1 MVLTRLH
8 VQHGRSMSGCGN
20 SDTTTMLIQLK
31 MKKIISV
38 IFAIAVAFFGM
49 QDNTQLNGTL
59 GKASQLGKS
68 FCEDEPII
76 MHSRVRTTAGL
87 PIAGAT
93 VSLRLNGTSN
103 PQYSG
108 TTNSSGEYTFDSVAQ
123 GVYHYKITATG
134 YDTKNVGLT
143 LTANI
148 TRTDTLIAP

>member
-1 MVLTRLH
+1 
-8 VQHGRSMSGCGN
+8 
-20 SDTTTMLIQLK
+20 

-38 IFAIAVAFFGM
+38 IFAIAVAFFGI

-59 GKASQLGKS
+59 GKAGKLGKS
-68 FCEDEPII
+68 FSEDEPII

-87 PIAGAT
+87 PISGAT

-123 GVYHYKITATG
+123 GGYHYKITATG
-134 YDTKNVGLT
+134 YTTKNVGLT
-143 LTANI
+143 LTTNI
-148 TRTDTLIAP
+148 TRTDTLIVP